1 LAGER
6 ITPKKQLGPVPLIY
20 PIPIA
25 LVGALVDGKPNF
37 TEVGDVGIMGIK
49 PPYVY
54 VSLGEK
60 SHTRLGISQTSEYSL
75 NFPSTDL
82 MAEADYCG
90 IASGSKV
97 NKADLFSLFYD
108 HEELPTLPL
117 IEECPVNLAC
127 KVVKHFT
134 LEHRN
139 IFVGSVIQTYVN
151 ESCFVEI
158 AGKQRLT
165 DLTVLD
171 PLIYALDNH
180 YYKIGPP
187 IGTGYQ
193 EGKGIST
200 PSSEAPAD

>member
-1 LAGER
+1 MAKR
-6 ITPKKQLGPVPLIY
+6 QLGPLPLIY

-37 TEVGDVGIMGIK
+37 TEVGDVGIMGIR
-49 PPYVY
+49 PPYVF

-60 SHTRLGISQTSEYSL
+60 SHSKRGIEQTGGYSL
-75 NFPSTDL
+75 NFPSTAL
-82 MAEADYCG
+82 MAQADLCG
-90 IASGSKV
+90 TASGATM
-97 NKADLFSLFYD
+97 NKAALFTLFTD
-108 HEELPTLPL
+108 PDNLAELPM

-139 IFVGSVIQTYVN
+139 IFVGLVAQTYVS
-151 ESCFVEI
+151 EECLVERD
-158 AGKQRLT
+158 GKQRLA

-171 PLIYALDNH
+171 PLIYALDNR
-180 YYKIGPP
+180 YYKIGQP

-193 EGKGIST
+193 EGKKIPLPASD
-200 PSSEAPAD
+200 APAD